1 VGLQERVLDARG
13 SHVQPAGREFLTEC
27 IGSAVVA
34 CDCDCDGAG
43 DVDASTRF
51 AGLILST
58 SPEAV
63 TSEKRPVELELS
75 PLMTALCPLSS
86 GREWRPWMRT
96 LADRQNVRSGALLKH
111 SRASVSR
118 REMALASSAATPLAR
133 AFSCAI
139 RSRAVV
145 RVSATAAPPPSS
157 LDDPASVMAR
167 PASERHRAP
176 RSTASERTAAASSAK
191 GRKPGPVRVEDI
203 PRTFRNRLTACCE
216 FDFYGSIMYCTRISS
231 KQLE

>member
-1 VGLQERVLDARG
+1 MQERVLDARED
-13 SHVQPAGREFLTEC
+13 VQPAGRPLTEC
-27 IGSAVVA
+27 IGSTVVA

-86 GREWRPWMRT
+86 GREWSPWMRT
-96 LADRQNVRSGALLKH
+96 LADRQNVRSGALSKH

-145 RVSATAAPPPSS
+145 RVSATAAPSPSS
-157 LDDPASVMAR
+157 LDEPASVMA
-167 PASERHRAP
+167 PSERAHRWNAQH
-176 RSTASERTAAASSAK
+176 
-191 GRKPGPVRVEDI
+191 VRVRQ
-203 PRTFRNRLTACCE
+203 PQPTALCE
-216 FDFYGSIMYCTRISS
+216 GV
-231 KQLE
+231 LERSNVLPVCL